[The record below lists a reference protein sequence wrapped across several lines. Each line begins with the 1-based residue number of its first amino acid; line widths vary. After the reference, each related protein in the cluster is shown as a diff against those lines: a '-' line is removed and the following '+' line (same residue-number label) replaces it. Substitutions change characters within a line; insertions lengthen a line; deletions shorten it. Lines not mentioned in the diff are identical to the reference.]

1 MIEILGRY
9 IILFIDKS
17 GLFGIFILM
26 TLESALIP
34 IPSEVTMPFSGFL
47 VSRGQFLFWIVV
59 LVGAFGNLFGSL
71 LAYYLGSYGEETVRH
86 IIRKY
91 GKLVLLSEKE
101 YNHAESWFRKYGEMI
116 VFASRLLP
124 VIRTFISLPA
134 GIARMNIKK
143 FVIYTFIGSLIW
155 SALLTYIGV
164 VMGDNWKTLGAFFHK
179 FDLIISIVGIA
190 IVAFY
195 FYHKI
200 KHLRHHKTP

>member
-143 FVIYTFIGSLIW
+143 FVIYTFIGSFLW
-155 SALLTYIGV
+155 SAFPAYIGFV
-164 VMGDNWKTLGAFFHK
+164 LGENWARIEPYFRK
-179 FDLIISIVGIA
+179 FDYLIIAVILVILFWV
-190 IVAFY
+190 IY
-195 FYHKI
+195 KRI
-200 KHLRHHKTP
+200 INKK